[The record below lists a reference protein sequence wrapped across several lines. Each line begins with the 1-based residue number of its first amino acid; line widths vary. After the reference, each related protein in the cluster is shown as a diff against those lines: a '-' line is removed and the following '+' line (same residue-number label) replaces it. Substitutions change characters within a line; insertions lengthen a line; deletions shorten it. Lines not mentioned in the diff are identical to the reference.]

1 MSPMSDLATKTIAW
15 SRSHEGKKMIRY
27 TMVSVVST
35 GVSFV
40 SLAIIFGLHWMS
52 QVPATVTANAIA
64 TVPSYQL
71 NRKWA
76 WGKSGRSHI
85 SKEIIP
91 FWSMAAVGITVSVF
105 GAYFAKHISIK
116 HHLPHLEQTIV
127 VLLANVLSFAV
138 FWVLKL
144 LLFNRLFHEK
154 ELDEFDEHLTA
165 EERAAAR

>member
-1 MSPMSDLATKTIAW
+1 MPNALDTTIAW
-15 SRSHEGKKMIRY
+15 FRSHEGKKMLRY
-27 TMVSVVST
+27 TMVSVIST

-64 TVPSYQL
+64 TIPSYQL

-76 WGKSGRSHI
+76 WGKGGRSHLT
-85 SKEIIP
+85 KEILP
-91 FWSMAAVGITVSVF
+91 FWSMACLGIFVSIF
-105 GAYFAKHISIK
+105 GAYFAKHVSVT

-127 VLLANVLSFAV
+127 VLAANVLSFAV

-144 LLFNRLFHEK
+144 LLFNRLFHET
-154 ELDEFDEHLTA
+154 ELEEFDEHLTA
-165 EERAAAR
+165 EERATSH

>member
-1 MSPMSDLATKTIAW
+1 MPNALDTTIAW
-15 SRSHEGKKMIRY
+15 SRSHEGKKMLRY
-27 TMVSVVST
+27 TMVSVIST

-64 TVPSYQL
+64 TIPSYQL

-76 WGKSGRSHI
+76 WGKGGRSHLT
-85 SKEIIP
+85 KEILP
-91 FWSMAAVGITVSVF
+91 FWSMACLGIFVSIF
-105 GAYFAKHISIK
+105 GAYFAKHVSVT

-127 VLLANVLSFAV
+127 VLAANVLSFAV

-144 LLFNRLFHEK
+144 LLFNRLFHET
-154 ELDEFDEHLTA
+154 ELEEFDEHLTA
-165 EERAAAR
+165 EERATSH

>member
-27 TMVSVVST
+27 TMVSIVST

-105 GAYFAKHISIK
+105 GAYFAKHFSIK

>member
-1 MSPMSDLATKTIAW
+1 MPNALDTTIAW
-15 SRSHEGKKMIRY
+15 SRSHEGKKMLRY
-27 TMVSVVST
+27 TMASVIST

-64 TVPSYQL
+64 TIPSYQL

-76 WGKSGRSHI
+76 WGKGGRSHLT
-85 SKEIIP
+85 KEILP
-91 FWSMAAVGITVSVF
+91 FWSMACLGIFVSIF
-105 GAYFAKHISIK
+105 GAYFAKHVSVT

-127 VLLANVLSFAV
+127 VLAANVLSFAV

-144 LLFNRLFHEK
+144 LLFNRLFHET
-154 ELDEFDEHLTA
+154 ELEEFDEHLTA
-165 EERAAAR
+165 EERATSH

>member
-1 MSPMSDLATKTIAW
+1 MPNALDTTLAW
-15 SRSHEGKKMIRY
+15 SRSHEGKKMLRY
-27 TMVSVVST
+27 TMVSVIST
-35 GVSFV
+35 VVSFV

-64 TVPSYQL
+64 TIPSYQL

-76 WGKSGRSHI
+76 WGKGGRSHLA
-85 SKEIIP
+85 KEILP
-91 FWSMAAVGITVSVF
+91 FWSMACLGIFVSIF

-165 EERAAAR
+165 EESTTSR

>member
-1 MSPMSDLATKTIAW
+1 MSQMSDLATKTIQW

-27 TMVSVVST
+27 TMVSVIST
-35 GVSFV
+35 AVSFV

-76 WGKSGRSHI
+76 WGKSGKSHI

-91 FWSMAAVGITVSVF
+91 FWSMAAVGIFVSVF
-105 GAYFAKHISIK
+105 GAYFAKHISVK
-116 HHLPHLEQTIV
+116 HHLPHLEQTVV

-144 LLFNRLFHEK
+144 LLFNRLFHET
-154 ELDEFDEHLTA
+154 ELEEFDEHLTA

>member
-1 MSPMSDLATKTIAW
+1 MSDLSTKTIAW

-105 GAYFAKHISIK
+105 GAYFAKHFSIK